1 MTRFVIAIMGL
12 LIAALAMAQE
22 PAPPTYDLQAVVRR
36 TLEAN
41 PDIRAAEQAVET
53 ARTKVEQAKA
63 EGRPSVTAQAGYTQL
78 QSDPSFTVPGLGTI
92 VFGKTDNPFAN
103 VGAQWPLYT
112 GGMIE
117 NMIKASRFGVD
128 AAGQSFQRRRQERA
142 AEAAVAYY
150 QALSAGQMVG
160 VMEAQVE
167 ALREAV
173 RVATALQDQGI
184 VAKVDVL
191 RPTAELESAR
201 AQLVQAENGQRLA
214 LTNLKRIMNLPME
227 EEIALQPAEPGLT
240 VPDSI
245 RTAIDGALASRPEMA
260 ELQAYR
266 DALKAQ
272 AAAARGERRPH
283 VGLQAQY
290 DFERM
295 STYPEMGNWSVG
307 IGISQ
312 SLFDGGRSKAKE
324 AELASQASEL
334 EAKEEAL
341 KQGIAMQVTNGL
353 LTVRSADERLKAT
366 AAALATAEEAHRMAQ
381 VSYRNQVLTI
391 TDVLVAQT
399 ALTAARAQHALA
411 QFDRQAAEIGLHL
424 ALGDFPAGT
433 VPSSGTRRGLSR
445 PMSHN
450 NSSHALESVSKELGT
465 VPIPV

>member
-1 MTRFVIAIMGL
+1 MTRYLIAISSL
-12 LIAALAMAQE
+12 LIFTAALAQE
-22 PAPPTYDLQAVVRR
+22 PQTYDLQAVIAR

-41 PDIRAAEQAVET
+41 PDIKAARAGVET
-53 ARTKVEQAKA
+53 AQTKVEQAKA
-63 EGRPSVTAQAGYTQL
+63 QRRPTVSAQAGYTQL
-78 QSDPSFTVPGLGTI
+78 EDAPSFTIGGMGII

-117 NMIKASRFGVD
+117 NMIKASRFGVE
-128 AAGQSFQRRRQERA
+128 AAGQSYARQRQERA

-160 VMEAQVE
+160 VMEAQIT
-167 ALREAV
+167 ALEEAV
-173 RVATALQDQGI
+173 RVATALQGQGI

-201 AQLVQAENGQRLA
+201 AQLVQAENGRRLA

-227 EEIALQPAEPGLT
+227 TEIALQPEEPGLA
-240 VPDSI
+240 VPDDD
-245 RTAIDGALASRPEMA
+245 RAAIDGALAVRPEMA
-260 ELQAYR
+260 QLQAYKN
-266 DALKAQ
+266 ALQAQ
-272 AAAARGERRPH
+272 AAAARGERHPR

-312 SLFDGGRSKAKE
+312 SLFDGGSSKAKE
-324 AELASQASEL
+324 ADIASQVNEL
-334 EAKEEAL
+334 QAKEEAL
-341 KQGIAMQVTNGL
+341 KLGIAMQVTNGL
-353 LTVRSADERLKAT
+353 LTVRAADERLKST
-366 AAALATAEEAHRMAQ
+366 SAALATAEEAHRMAQ
-381 VSYRNQVLTI
+381 VSYQNQVGTI

-411 QFDRQAAEIGLHL
+411 QLDRQAAEISLHL
-424 ALGDFPAGT
+424 ALGDFPA
-433 VPSSGTRRGLSR
+433 S
-445 PMSHN
+445 
-450 NSSHALESVSKELGT
+450 
-465 VPIPV
+465 